1 MAAKPHGYWSFNLAY
16 IIYRLPELLD
26 ILNITSAI
34 QTHMFSFIH
43 VRAMHNEP
51 VFTAHSPFKR
61 EFTIALHCAL
71 TNVRFLPSR
80 LSFCPHFCPHV
91 CLHFFLY
98 LYLFAAA
105 FPAIALDT
113 SKSLSDLTHQTWS
126 VDEGLPHSTVRSL
139 AQTPDGYLWFA
150 THEGAARFD
159 GLAFTVFNQ
168 VNAPALRGSGVASL
182 LTMKDG
188 SLVVGLRD
196 GGLARYAR
204 GKFESMV
211 PKGDIPPGSVD
222 LLAEDAAGDL
232 WATVGARGLVQI
244 TNNSA
249 RVFTVEDGLPA
260 NSITAATAMS
270 DGSFWVG
277 TNSGLAVFRNGK
289 FVRNPTG
296 SWLDNASIAAIAED
310 REKRIWFATNGQG
323 IAVRD
328 AGAGFPIRRYGR
340 QEGLASEALT
350 RLLVDR
356 NNGVWVGSLEGVHR
370 LAGNVF
376 ERFATPDGFTNNNV
390 RDIFEDVDGSV
401 WIGTDSGA
409 NRFRDARITTWGK
422 RKGLAEEFSRAVLE
436 DRKGRIWVATSDG
449 LFAMTS
455 AGVRRYGRAQGLI
468 NGAVLSLAEDPNGTL
483 WIGTNGGGIHRF
495 TGEKIE
501 PVSAKFGISV
511 VPVRAILAAR
521 DGTLWV
527 GTSTGLLKASWKN
540 DIPVSQIRMDVSLP
554 TEQMSALLED
564 KNGRIWVGTRGGL
577 GVIENGAAAVTRV
590 AGIDSTVLAINSDME
605 GRIWVSTGSGL
616 AFVQSGSSVAG
627 HEVRRLLPSDG
638 VPEQNYFSALDDQAG
653 HIWTCGNRGIIK
665 ISKSQVA
672 ELVNGKRKKIEPVFY
687 GRSEGMATA
696 QCNGASQPAGWR
708 ARDGRLMFPTARGI
722 AIADPGRETKS
733 DVRAPPVHIKEVLV
747 DTERANSGAPGNF
760 EVPPGKH
767 RVEISYVGLSLA
779 DPEKVRYRYQL
790 VGFDPDWVNAG
801 REAKA
806 VYTNISPGK
815 YEFRVLAAREG
826 GAWSEPGATLT
837 LEQQPRFHE
846 TTWFRIIFAVAFT
859 LLVFSIYRGRV
870 AQLKA
875 QRKRLQQMVDERTQD
890 LEQEKQKLEST
901 NNDKAH
907 LLLQVADAAKAYER
921 LSKEDSLTGLSNRRE
936 LDRILAHEFE
946 RAMRNG
952 RPLSVALADLDYFKK
967 INDFFSHAVGD
978 EVLREVANILK
989 EGCRSIDLVGR
1000 YGGEEFVLV
1009 FPEADQ
1015 EVARQ
1020 ICERLRISIES
1031 FDWASKKAGSKVTM
1045 SFGLATLSNETTY
1058 ERLLALADE
1067 HLYEAKEGGRNR
1079 VCA

>member
-1 MAAKPHGYWSFNLAY
+1 
-16 IIYRLPELLD
+16 
-26 ILNITSAI
+26 
-34 QTHMFSFIH
+34 
-43 VRAMHNEP
+43 MHNEP
-51 VFTAHSPFKR
+51 VHRDQFSFPR
-61 EFTIALHCAL
+61 ESIRLLNSTPVAAL
-71 TNVRFLPSR
+71 FLP
-80 LSFCPHFCPHV
+80 LW
-91 CLHFFLY
+91 LW
-98 LYLFAAA
+98 AAA
-105 FPAIALDT
+105 FPAAALDT
-113 SKSLSDLTHQTWS
+113 SRPLSDLTHQTWS
-126 VDEGLPHSTVRSL
+126 ADEGLPHSTVRSI
-139 AQTPDGYLWFA
+139 AQTSDGYLWFA

-168 VNAPALRGSGVASL
+168 VNAPALRGSGVATL
-182 LTMKDG
+182 LTTKDG
-188 SLVVGLRD
+188 SLVLGLRD
-196 GGLARYAR
+196 GGLARYAH
-204 GKFESMV
+204 GKFEAMS
-211 PKGDIPPGSVD
+211 PKGDMPAGSVD
-222 LLAEDAAGDL
+222 FLAEDAAGSL
-232 WATVGARGLVQI
+232 WAAVGAVGLVQI
-244 TNNSA
+244 ANNVA
-249 RVFTVEDGLPA
+249 RVFTVADGLPA
-260 NSITAATAMS
+260 NSITSARVMS
-270 DGSFWVG
+270 DGSLWVG
-277 TNSGLAVFRNGK
+277 TNSGIAVFQNGK
-289 FVRNPTG
+289 FVMNATG
-296 SWLDNASIAAIAED
+296 TWLDTASIAAISED

-328 AGAGFPIRRYGR
+328 GTTGTTIRRFGR
-340 QEGLASEALT
+340 QQGLASEALT

-356 NNGVWVGSLEGVHR
+356 NDGVWVGSLEGVHR
-370 LAGNVF
+370 LVGNVF

-390 RDIFEDVDGSV
+390 RDIFEDGDGSI
-401 WIGTDSGA
+401 WIGTDSGV
-409 NRFRDARITTWGK
+409 NRFRDARITTWGV
-422 RKGLAEEFSRAVLE
+422 RKGLTEEFSRAVLE

-455 AGVRRYGRAQGLI
+455 TGVRRYGRAQGLI

-483 WIGTNGGGIHRF
+483 WIGTNGGGIHRLA
-495 TGEKIE
+495 GEKIE
-501 PVSAKFGISV
+501 AVSAKFGISV

-527 GTSTGLLKASWKN
+527 GTSTGLLKASWKA
-540 DIPVSQIRMDVSLP
+540 DIPVAHLRMDASLP

-577 GVIENGAAAVTRV
+577 GVFENGEVAVTRV
-590 AGIDSTVLAINSDME
+590 PGIDSTVLAINSDME

-616 AFVQSGSSVAG
+616 AFVQPGSSMSG
-627 HEVRRLLPSDG
+627 HVVRRLLPSEG
-638 VPEQNYFSALDDQAG
+638 VPAQTYFSALDDQAG

-665 ISKSQVA
+665 ISKSQLA
-672 ELVNGKRKKIEPVFY
+672 ELVAGKRQKLEPAFY

-722 AIADPGRETKS
+722 AIADPGREAKT
-733 DVRAPPVHIKEVLV
+733 DLRAPPVHIKEVLV
-747 DTERANSGAPGNF
+747 DAEPANRGAAGNV

-790 VGFDPDWVNAG
+790 AGFDPDWVDAG

-826 GAWSEPGATLT
+826 GAWSKTGATLT

-846 TTWFRIIFAVAFT
+846 TTWFRIFFAVAFIMM
-859 LLVFSIYRGRV
+859 VFAIYRGRV

-875 QRKRLQQMVDERTQD
+875 QRKRLQQMVDERTRD

-901 NNDKAH
+901 NNDKAQ

-946 RAMRNG
+946 RAVRNG
-952 RPLSVALADLDYFKK
+952 RPLSVALADLDFFKK
-967 INDFFSHAVGD
+967 INDFYSHAVGD
-978 EVLREVANILK
+978 EVLRFVANILK
-989 EGCRSIDLVGR
+989 EGCRTIDMVGR

-1009 FPEADQ
+1009 LPEADG

-1020 ICERLRISIES
+1020 ICERLRVAIES
-1031 FDWASKKAGSKVTM
+1031 FDWASKNAGPKVTM
-1045 SFGLATLSNETTY
+1045 SFGLATLSSETSH

-1067 HLYEAKEGGRNR
+1067 RLYEAKEGGRNR